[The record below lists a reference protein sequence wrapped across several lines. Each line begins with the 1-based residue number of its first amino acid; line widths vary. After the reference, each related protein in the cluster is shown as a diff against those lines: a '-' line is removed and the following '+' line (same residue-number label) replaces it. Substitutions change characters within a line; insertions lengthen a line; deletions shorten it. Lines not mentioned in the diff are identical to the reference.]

1 MQLHQ
6 IACQDWTSPSNTLE
20 GQVYRSLAIEATNRR
35 VTAAISG
42 NEVTGLLVDG
52 ENLVKVRE
60 KEHRENRTSWGGELG
75 QEEMV
80 RRFLELLCSSTV

>member
-20 GQVYRSLAIEATNRR
+20 GQVYRSLAIEATDRR

-42 NEVTGLLVDG
+42 NEVTDLLVDG
-52 ENLVKVRE
+52 ADLVKVRE
-60 KEHRENRTSWGGELG
+60 KEQGE
-75 QEEMV
+75 
-80 RRFLELLCSSTV
+80 